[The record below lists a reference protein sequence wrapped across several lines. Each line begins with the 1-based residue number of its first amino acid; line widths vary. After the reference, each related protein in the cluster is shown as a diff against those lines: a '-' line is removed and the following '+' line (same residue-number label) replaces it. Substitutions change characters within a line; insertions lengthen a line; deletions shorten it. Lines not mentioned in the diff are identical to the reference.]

1 VLEKVNIADI
11 PHATEIF
18 CAADTVDATGKFNSK
33 TATTEGIS
41 GLISKQGLPR
51 YALYLNIAGNV
62 VKRTFIPQNPAKT
75 KADGTPT
82 AWANKVM
89 QGTKIMMLLGDNG
102 PTAYIELSPS
112 VPLGQEKFVLWANK

>member
-1 VLEKVNIADI
+1 M
-11 PHATEIF
+11 
-18 CAADTVDATGKFNSK
+18 GKFNTK

-82 AWANKVM
+82 AWANKVR

-102 PTAYIELSPS
+102 PTAYIELDPN